1 MMRLDQF
8 LFAALIVGA
17 VCAAE
22 WRMSIGVDVQDY
34 ENVQNFFLPLLLCGA
49 SECVAL
55 QQARIEV
62 LSVNPKKETETP
74 PWPR

>member
-34 ENVQNFFLPLLLCGA
+34 ENVQNFFLCSSAAHRNVSLCTKRA
-49 SECVAL
+49 SKFY
-55 QQARIEV
+55 R
-62 LSVNPKKETETP
+62 
-74 PWPR
+74 